1 MTDVVTTPHIVLL
14 GEDHEPTTQ
23 ETLKQENHRLVY
35 LNTQLMQELAR
46 VRRELAGLREA
57 VGFD

>member
-1 MTDVVTTPHIVLL
+1 MTDVASTSQIVLL
-14 GEDHEPTTQ
+14 GEDHEPPTQ

-35 LNTQLMQELAR
+35 LNTQLMLELAR